1 MVNKRFCLYS
11 VSLIQFVNLS
21 KQSSIGNL
29 RVLRPKL
36 YCRRQKNL
44 GIPYIPQKIGKF
56 LGRTWRLTADE
67 YRQKCTCRRIR
78 RRTKA
83 NANLEISKWTKMSCT
98 TVQLQIFSVFS
109 LTNLEK
115 SSKIDKKSAMQKLR
129 VFTAISQNNCIALF
143 NLVAAAG
150 FEPTT
155 FGLWAL
161 QLLYHLISSSAI
173 QSELQPNIT
182 KWEQYIAFC
191 FWWVFA
197 KIDVQIDVFFE
208 PLPVQFLF
216 SKRLFCNITNNI

>member
-21 KQSSIGNL
+21 KQSSIVNL
-29 RVLRPKL
+29 RVLPPKL
-36 YCRRQKNL
+36 YRRRQKNL
-44 GIPYIPQKIGKF
+44 EIPYIPQKIGKF
-56 LGRTWRLTADE
+56 LGWTWRLTADE
-67 YRQKCTCRRIR
+67 YKQKCTCRRIR

-83 NANLEISKWTKMSCT
+83 NANLEISEWTKMSCT
-98 TVQLQIFSVFS
+98 TVQLQIFSVFP

-161 QLLYHLISSSAI
+161 PSMCHLIPWSVT
-173 QSELQPNIT
+173 QSE
-182 KWEQYIAFC
+182 K
-191 FWWVFA
+191 
-197 KIDVQIDVFFE
+197 
-208 PLPVQFLF
+208 
-216 SKRLFCNITNNI
+216 